1 MPYIARGLASQGY
14 RQLRRSVSAARRG
27 VLGKRHRLEVFVRV
41 DDPYSYLLV
50 QVMSEFLSRFDL
62 EPCWRV
68 ITDSPAAMYPEKQM
82 WRDYAARDAAQLAGL
97 YNLDFPSQVVDV
109 SPAAVDHV
117 AAQLLR
123 LSPQGFASEARK
135 LLAQLWFDRLPPSL
149 QGLDKQQQKQLSGNQ
164 QRLAKLGHYAG
175 AMIYCEPEWYWGI
188 DRLDHLEQRL
198 IDEGAALAER
208 CRPIYTRSYR
218 GFCRGAASEV
228 AAPATPL
235 VLYWSARSPYSYLA
249 LERASQLAEHYRI
262 ELQVKPVLPMMM
274 RGMAVPPDKK
284 MYIFHDTAREA
295 QKLGIPYGFVADP
308 LGPAVERCYA
318 LCDYAQ
324 EQGLLL
330 ALLRSFARG
339 VNAEGIDAATD
350 KGLAC
355 IVRRC
360 GLNWSEARLRLNDQ
374 GWRQWAQENIE
385 EMYAMGC
392 WGVPSFRYGDLVL
405 WGQDRL
411 GIIENALLGAPSG

>member
-1 MPYIARGLASQGY
+1 MPYIARGLASTRY
-14 RQLRRSVSAARRG
+14 RQLRRGCSAVRRAMSG
-27 VLGKRHRLEVFVRV
+27 ESHRLEVFVRV

-50 QVMSEFLSRFDL
+50 QVMAEFSSRFDL
-62 EPCWRV
+62 ELCWRV

-82 WRDYAARDAAQLAGL
+82 WRDYAARDAWQLARL
-97 YNLDFPSQVVDV
+97 YQLDFPSAAVDLP
-109 SPAAVDHV
+109 PAAIDHV
-117 AAQLLR
+117 AAQLLS
-123 LSPQGFASEARK
+123 LPPQDFASEARAV
-135 LLAQLWFDRLPPSL
+135 LEQLWFDRLPASL
-149 QGLDKQQQKQLSGNQ
+149 RPLNSQQQKQLGDNQ

-198 IDEGAALAER
+198 IDEGAGLAKH
-208 CRPIYTRSYR
+208 CRPMYTRGFR
-218 GFCRGAASEV
+218 GFCRGARGDV
-228 AAPATPL
+228 LDPTTPL

-249 LERASQLAEHYRI
+249 LERASQLADHYKI

-284 MYIFHDTAREA
+284 MYIFHDTAREGR
-295 QKLGIPYGFVADP
+295 KLGIPYGFVADP
-308 LGPAVERCYA
+308 LGRAVERCYA
-318 LCDYAQ
+318 LCDYAR
-324 EQGLLL
+324 ERGLLL
-330 ALLRSFARG
+330 AFLRSFARG

-350 KGLAC
+350 KGLAR

-360 GLNWSEARLRLNDQ
+360 GLNWPEARTQLSDQ
-374 GWRQWAQENIE
+374 GWRQWAQENLE

-411 GIIENALLGAPSG
+411 GIIENALLGECSG